1 MELGIIKVPLGQRL
15 NLPRPEDDAN
25 LLHLIKLKGERESL
39 GNSPVVLSR
48 QRDSRPYLS
57 VFVIPL
63 YTYLSKIRVESCV
76 LGCQQVA
83 LGMIIGYCDGSSS
96 FAVGNPNP

>member
-1 MELGIIKVPLGQRL
+1 MGIIKIPLGQRL

-48 QRDSRPYLS
+48 RCASRLYLS
-57 VFVIPL
+57 VFVILL
-63 YTYLSKIRVESCV
+63 YTIFPKSAASSTRC
-76 LGCQQVA
+76 
-83 LGMIIGYCDGSSS
+83 GYVKDPTG
-96 FAVGNPNP
+96 FGNETAAPPTRTGVN